1 MSDLEKK
8 KLLQFLNANSDIFS
22 EGLHDLGR
30 THLISH
36 TINTGDAP
44 PVKIPHYKQTPE
56 MSRKTQEHVEKLKEN
71 NLVHE
76 SNSSWHNP
84 IV

>member
-1 MSDLEKK
+1 MSDLEKEK
-8 KLLQFLNANSDIFS
+8 LQFLNANSDIFS

-30 THLISH
+30 IHLIIH
-36 TINTGDAP
+36 TINTGVAP
-44 PVKIPHYKQTPE
+44 PVKIPHYKQTQE
-56 MSRKTQEHVEKLKEN
+56 MRHITQEHVEKLKEN
-71 NLVHE
+71 SLVHE